1 MEGGFCRKDVKVSVK
16 GTWGEGGF
24 CGKHMGDSVKGTWGR
39 DVSVR
44 SILGDCKRYMGM
56 EIYVRSM

>member
-1 MEGGFCRKDVKVSVK
+1 MKVSVK

-44 SILGDCKRYMGM
+44 SILGDCKRYMGR